1 MHLLI
6 FFFLF
11 MLLVAGVCGDPLN
24 YMQVHTLSISYLL
37 HINEW
42 VLTLV
47 ASHKPLLQLEN
58 LINQTL
64 SKPRLSYP
72 CWWISPR
79 PQSYCRQYV
88 GLWPVGTV
96 QSPSGQGAESSSS
109 FAAKPQTPK
118 NRSWEQGWNRV
129 LQTGFMSN
137 LSFLAQTSKTFIR
150 DLREIWA
157 NSRKNIA
164 KYGTFKQPLRS
175 LWHCYAE
182 HSELIYNNR
191 DLKI

>member
-1 MHLLI
+1 MSPHTSRFTQATPAVRELDQPNPLKAKTV
-6 FFFLF
+6 LS
-11 MLLVAGVCGDPLN
+11 LLVDITPPTKLLSSVCWPLTSW
-24 YMQVHTLSISYLL
+24 HGA
-37 HINEW
+37 E
-42 VLTLV
+42 
-47 ASHKPLLQLEN
+47 
-58 LINQTL
+58 
-64 SKPRLSYP
+64 
-72 CWWISPR
+72 
-79 PQSYCRQYV
+79 
-88 GLWPVGTV
+88 
-96 QSPSGQGAESSSS
+96 SPSGQGAESSSS
-109 FAAKPQTPK
+109 FAAKLQTPK

-129 LQTGFMSN
+129 LRTGFMSN